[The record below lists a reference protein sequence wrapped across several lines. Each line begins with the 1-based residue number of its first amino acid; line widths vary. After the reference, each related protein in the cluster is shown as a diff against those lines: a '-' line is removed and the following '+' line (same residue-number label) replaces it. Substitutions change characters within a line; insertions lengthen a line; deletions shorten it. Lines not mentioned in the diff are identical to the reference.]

1 MPKHRSVYDLV
12 TALSRE
18 AVARDRHANRADDD
32 PNDEMLADTR
42 VCVDYSAYQAV
53 RQIACEDAAVRWLA
67 YGSRVIPRR
76 FQTEAYAAAVNSG
89 TLPSGTSREL
99 PTPRGGK
106 CWPTLLLDR
115 LVLHRVLGSPATMKD
130 QLCHLQNLVDHGRA
144 AVRIVD
150 GVPVGTLTELYYGP
164 SVLYVSEDIEMTV
177 YRMGTYESTIL
188 GFDLTELVEGA
199 LPEDDSYK
207 LLEEAR
213 SNLLGARLGQG
224 DTAMTTW

>member
-1 MPKHRSVYDLV
+1 
-12 TALSRE
+12 
-18 AVARDRHANRADDD
+18 
-32 PNDEMLADTR
+32 
-42 VCVDYSAYQAV
+42 
-53 RQIACEDAAVRWLA
+53 
-67 YGSRVIPRR
+67 
-76 FQTEAYAAAVNSG
+76 
-89 TLPSGTSREL
+89 
-99 PTPRGGK
+99 
-106 CWPTLLLDR
+106 
-115 LVLHRVLGSPATMKD
+115 MKD

-213 SNLLGARLGQG
+213 SNPPWRPARPGRHSDDHVVIVVVLRAARLLSFRRHG
-224 DTAMTTW
+224 TARHRQRCIEPETLMKRLADYDVRAFCAVASTQHSDGKNVPALCPSPDQSTPRGRFPA